1 MPEAARLIMAVA
13 AAAVVDVL
21 RKFRREAPVEAVVME
36 SLRSRK
42 VVGST
47 AGFAD
52 AVPADDA
59 GRARDRSLRSSFAL
73 EYGVGEV

>member
-1 MPEAARLIMAVA
+1 MPEAALLIMAVA

-36 SLRSRK
+36 SLRVRK

-52 AVPADDA
+52 TIPADDA
-59 GRARDRSLRSSFAL
+59 EGARDRLLRSSFAL